1 LKPNEYL
8 SERPQPKDLYQ
19 KADQANFPDTEM
31 ALSNVLEGVFG
42 RIMKELRAEET
53 RIRQV
58 KFERAI
64 RSLAD

>member
-1 LKPNEYL
+1 
-8 SERPQPKDLYQ
+8 
-19 KADQANFPDTEM
+19 M
-31 ALSNVLEGVFG
+31 ALSNVLEGVSG